1 MIKKLPFSTPQR
13 HWRFSILNLEYM
25 ILIHIYLKG
34 SPNLACGPFKSEDFE
49 SWLVLV
55 RGSLSMI
62 KTKFDCEIT
71 LIPLG
76 GPLDHPI
83 MISINDMIILKCKF
97 MANSIIVLKYD
108 IIIGQII
115 GQLSA
120 GTLWEQN

>member
-1 MIKKLPFSTPQR
+1 M
-13 HWRFSILNLEYM
+13 
-25 ILIHIYLKG
+25 
-34 SPNLACGPFKSEDFE
+34 
-49 SWLVLV
+49 
-55 RGSLSMI
+55 
-62 KTKFDCEIT
+62 T

-120 GTLWEQN
+120 GTLWEKN